1 MDVEL
6 EGARERRFD
15 RAQMDIAV
23 LEQRVAVARREQGA
37 SDEDRE
43 ERGATDAKVL
53 VVEMA
58 AERASIPVAWRSD
71 AEIAEA
77 GREYEFAS
85 PRQVRDV
92 ASPVERHILPAEI
105 Q

>member
-6 EGARERRFD
+6 EGAGERRFD

-23 LEQRVAVARREQGA
+23 FQQRVAVARREQGA
-37 SDEDRE
+37 SDEDGK
-43 ERGATDAKVL
+43 ERSAADAEVF
-53 VVEMA
+53 VVEMT

-77 GREYEFAS
+77 GREREFAS
-85 PRQVRDV
+85 PWQSRDV
-92 ASPVERHILPAEI
+92 AGPVERHILSAEI